1 VRQAPDSG
9 GGRAASRLSRCTRSS
24 PPNNERIGFGV
35 GGGACSLPML
45 CIGKHTHSARVTA
58 QLMVGSDAE
67 MERLPVMERTH
78 SMPVQRNNSGGSAS
92 GRGHRASLSV
102 GSDTLGKLLTELCY
116 RSPGTAKVGET
127 TLKMHVSAEARDLS
141 GEALTR
147 FMNDLHSRLFK
158 MVNRLSLFIPSR
170 HVGM

>member
-1 VRQAPDSG
+1 
-9 GGRAASRLSRCTRSS
+9 
-24 PPNNERIGFGV
+24 
-35 GGGACSLPML
+35 
-45 CIGKHTHSARVTA
+45 
-58 QLMVGSDAE
+58 
-67 MERLPVMERTH
+67 
-78 SMPVQRNNSGGSAS
+78 
-92 GRGHRASLSV
+92 V

-158 MVNRLSLFIPSR
+158 MVNRLIMPLLSFPDMWACDPQGFPSFQPAGPR
-170 HVGM
+170 WRRPSSVVWNQTAAAAEDCSREASG